1 MTPSDSL
8 DFAVSRLLA
17 HWRDETAGLSSL
29 RAIAEHPSLRSIV
42 AMGDD
47 AVPYLLREFARGRGG
62 LVLGHAL
69 HQITGAQPVAT
80 ADAGRLDTV
89 RAAWLAWAAEHGR
102 APAEWTIEAQQG
114 ETAGRADAA
123 VARAFDEL
131 AASGPVA
138 DDAFTF
144 APSPVEVVLQCPRP
158 DRTEMERLRE
168 TIADEAVTRARWMR
182 RP

>member
-1 MTPSDSL
+1 MTHDESL

-17 HWRDETAGLSSL
+17 HWREETAALSSL
-29 RAIAEHPSLRSIV
+29 HAIAEHPSLRSIV
-42 AMGDD
+42 SMGDD

-69 HQITGAQPVAT
+69 HQITGAQPVAA

-89 RAAWLAWAAEHGR
+89 RAAWLAWAEEHGR

-123 VARAFDEL
+123 VARAFVDL
-131 AASGPVA
+131 AASGTAEGVT
-138 DDAFTF
+138 FTF
-144 APSPVEVVLQCPRP
+144 APSPFDAVSQCAPP
-158 DRTEMERLRE
+158 DYAELERLRE

>member
-1 MTPSDSL
+1 MTAAESL
-8 DFAVSRLLA
+8 DFTVSRLLA

-29 RAIAEHPSLRSIV
+29 HAIAEHPSLRSIV

-102 APAEWTIEAQQG
+102 APATWTIAAQQG

-123 VARAFDEL
+123 IARAFDDL
-131 AASGPVA
+131 AASGPAEV
-138 DDAFTF
+138 DAFTA
-144 APSPVEVVLQCPRP
+144 APSPFDVVSQCARP
-158 DRTEMERLRE
+158 DDAELQRLRE

>member
-1 MTPSDSL
+1 MTAAESI

-29 RAIAEHPSLRSIV
+29 HAIAEHPSLRSIV

-47 AVPYLLREFARGRGG
+47 AVPYMLRELARGRGG

-89 RAAWLAWAAEHGR
+89 RAAWLAWAAEHSR
-102 APAEWTIEAQQG
+102 APAEWTIEAHQG

-123 VARAFDEL
+123 VARAFVDL
-131 AASGPVA
+131 AASGPAEGVTFA
-138 DDAFTF
+138 F
-144 APSPVEVVLQCPRP
+144 APSPFDAVSQCAPP
-158 DRTEMERLRE
+158 DRTELERLRE
-168 TIADEAVTRARWMR
+168 TIADEAVTRAWWMR

>member
-1 MTPSDSL
+1 MTAAESL
-8 DFAVSRLLA
+8 DFAVSRILD

-29 RAIAEHPSLRSIV
+29 RAIAEHPSLRAIV

-102 APAEWTIEAQQG
+102 TPAEWTIAAQQG

-123 VARAFDEL
+123 VARAFVEL
-131 AASGPVA
+131 VATGPA
-138 DDAFTF
+138 EGDTFTT
-144 APSPVEVVLQCPRP
+144 APSAVEVVSRCPQP
-158 DRTEMERLRE
+158 DRTELERLRE
-168 TIADEAVTRARWMR
+168 TIADEVVNHARWMM

>member
-1 MTPSDSL
+1 MTPAESL
-8 DFAVSRLLA
+8 DLTVSRLLA

-29 RAIAEHPSLRSIV
+29 RAIAEHPSLRAIV

-69 HQITGAQPVAT
+69 HQITGAQPVAA

-89 RAAWLAWAAEHGR
+89 RAAWIAWAAEHGR
-102 APAEWTIEAQQG
+102 APAQWTIAAHQG

-131 AASGPVA
+131 VASGPA
-138 DDAFTF
+138 EGDAFTS
-144 APSPVEVVLQCPRP
+144 APSPLDVVSRCAPP
-158 DRTEMERLRE
+158 EYAEMERLRE
-168 TIADEAVTRARWMR
+168 TIADEAVTRARWMYQR
-182 RP
+182 